1 MKGFPNAVDPAA
13 AAEVAA
19 AVGCGG
25 DLRSLCPAVSVIP
38 RACHWC
44 HLGRKKLV
52 LSTHLDQQVMGF
64 SRAMQLVDLL
74 YN

>member
-13 AAEVAA
+13 AAELAA

-44 HLGRKKLV
+44 HLGRKTGK
-52 LSTHLDQQVMGF
+52 S
-64 SRAMQLVDLL
+64 
-74 YN
+74 